1 MRKTGFWKTDWF
13 LGVVVSVAMLAAG
26 GSDLIRSLERKA
38 YDMGVQASSR
48 MPLDRVAVVAI
59 DDTSIANL
67 GRWPWPRDR
76 LAKMTDLLAGGKAKV
91 IANTVFF
98 FEPQIDPGYHYVT
111 KLLELHQQ
119 HPEKAP
125 RNRKSAS
132 CSPKPKWRSI
142 LTASWPT
149 ACRMP
154 GMFCCR
160 CCLRW
165 ASRVAA
171 RTRICPNSS

>member
-48 MPLDRVAVVAI
+48 TPLDRVAVVAI

-119 HPEKAP
+119 HPAENAAQQEIGKLLAEGWTVQGCADANGMLLKKENP
-125 RNRKSAS
+125 FYLWIKNELGHRGQH
-132 CSPKPKWRSI
+132 
-142 LTASWPT
+142 TA
-149 ACRMP
+149 
-154 GMFCCR
+154 
-160 CCLRW
+160 
-165 ASRVAA
+165 
-171 RTRICPNSS
+171 